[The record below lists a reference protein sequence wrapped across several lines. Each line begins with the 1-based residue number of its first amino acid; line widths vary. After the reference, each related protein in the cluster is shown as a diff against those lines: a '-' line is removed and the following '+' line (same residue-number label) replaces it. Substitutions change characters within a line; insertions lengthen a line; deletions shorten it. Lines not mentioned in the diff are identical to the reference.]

1 MKHQIEGK
9 IVEIW
14 KPPLD
19 ERLKFRWVEVNF
31 KWNFKIPFSLKYLEI
46 TLVKIPK
53 SWKVKKGDKVI
64 LTIIPKRK
72 NK

>member
-19 ERLKFRWVEVNF
+19 KRLKFRWVEVKW
-31 KWNFKIPFSLKYLEI
+31 KWNFRIPFSLKYPEE
-46 TLVKIPK
+46 TFVKIPISFK
-53 SWKVKKGDKVI
+53 FKKGDKVI

-72 NK
+72 SK